1 MSDAPTLVLVVTGLS
16 GAGKTTTVNALEDL
30 SFFCVDN
37 LPPPVIERT
46 LEACVAAGMQR
57 IALGIDVRARGFL
70 EGANEILVRL
80 ATRPEY
86 RLLVLFLDASVEA
99 LLRRYGS
106 TRRPHPLSAA
116 AGPGTEHEAAAVVD
130 GIRLEREKLAALR
143 AQASLVLD
151 TTGLSIHQLRRR
163 ILENFGSSTGGLPRM
178 RTRFLSFGFKYSA
191 PVDADL
197 LFDARFLDNPYFVE
211 ALREHPGTTA
221 AVRDYVL
228 SSRDAA
234 EYIQRIEELLE
245 FCLPRFQREGKSY
258 LTIGIGCTGGRHR
271 SVVVA
276 EELARRLREKTR
288 LTIEVIHRDIHRE
301 APFEPDLIGEGLRG
315 GGT

>member
-30 SFFCVDN
+30 GFFCVDN

-46 LEACVAAGMQR
+46 LDACVAAGMQR

-70 EGANEILVRL
+70 EGVNEILARL
-80 ATRPEY
+80 AKGPDY
-86 RLLVLFLDASVEA
+86 RLLVLFLDSSDEA
-99 LLRRYGS
+99 LLRRFGS
-106 TRRPHPLSAA
+106 TRRPHPLSTS
-116 AGPGTEHEAAAVVD
+116 AGPGKEHEAAAVVD
-130 GIRLEREKLAALR
+130 GIRLEREQLAALR
-143 AQASLVLD
+143 AQASLVID
-151 TTGLSIHQLRRR
+151 TTGLHIHQLRRR
-163 ILENFGSSTGGLPRM
+163 ILENFGGEADGLPRM
-178 RTRFLSFGFKYSA
+178 RTRLLSFGFKYSA

-197 LFDARFLDNPYFVE
+197 MFDVRFLDNPYFVD

-228 SSRDAA
+228 SSGDAA
-234 EYIQRIEELLE
+234 EYIQRMEDLLE

-271 SVVVA
+271 SVVIA
-276 EELARRLREKTR
+276 EELARRLSEKTR
-288 LTIEVIHRDIHRE
+288 LTIEVIHRDIRRE
-301 APFEPDLIGEGLRG
+301 APYEPDLLGEGLKG
-315 GGT
+315 GGM